1 MTGEYSYLVRLLDMN
16 NVGASMG
23 LLSSL
28 VVTGILFSLNMF
40 LAPRDSSWTAGM
52 STFEARDLIQERLWT
67 ESPVQ
72 VLYTFM
78 GGGTKF
84 ERLGVAGDGGF
95 DFTGRLALRFG
106 ENNIDSSMGPVDLR
120 ALLSDEDLNY
130 LRGFVQK
137 LSYRSIRPCP
147 HDYKVNCTVAVGW
160 NRDRT
165 KEFGVTM
172 IGSRID
178 ETVYLIVDDSVVLLG
193 TQ

>member
-1 MTGEYSYLVRLLDMN
+1 MNSYLAILLDVK
-16 NVGASMG
+16 NVGASKG

-28 VVTGILFSLNMF
+28 VVTGILLSMNIFV
-40 LAPRDSSWTAGM
+40 APRDGSWTAGM
-52 STFEARDLIQERLWT
+52 STFEVRDLVQERLWT

-78 GGGTKF
+78 GGGAKF
-84 ERLGVAGDGGF
+84 ERFGVAGDGGF

-106 ENNIDSSMGPVDLR
+106 ESNIDSSKGPVDLR
-120 ALLSDEDLNY
+120 ALLSDEDLDY
-130 LRGFVQK
+130 LRGFVQR
-137 LSYRSIRPCP
+137 LSYRSTRPCP
-147 HDYKVNCTVAVGW
+147 HDYKVDCTIAVGW

-165 KEFGVTM
+165 KESGVKM
-172 IGSRID
+172 IGTRID